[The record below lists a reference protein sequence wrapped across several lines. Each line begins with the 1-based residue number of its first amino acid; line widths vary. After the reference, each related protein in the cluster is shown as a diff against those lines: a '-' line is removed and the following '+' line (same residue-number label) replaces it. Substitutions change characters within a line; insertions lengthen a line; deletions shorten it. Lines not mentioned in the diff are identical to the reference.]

1 MVKQSICVC
10 EKPLKKPAAA
20 GSLTLIAGQAR
31 QLKPFA
37 SGVSFFC
44 TAVIDFI
51 KKLVGCY
58 IRRKG
63 QM

>member
-31 QLKPFA
+31 QLKPSA
-37 SGVSFFC
+37 SGVSFFVPRSLQESNFAA
-44 TAVIDFI
+44 T
-51 KKLVGCY
+51 Y
-58 IRRKG
+58 RKAS
-63 QM
+63 